1 MASEAYQAGLVGG
14 AEGVS
19 MSPEFALFLFVL
31 GLWAA
36 GKLYFSVFPSHYEA
50 LRERV
55 MRSMR

>member
-1 MASEAYQAGLVGG
+1 
-14 AEGVS
+14 

>member
-1 MASEAYQAGLVGG
+1 
-14 AEGVS
+14 
-19 MSPEFALFLFVL
+19 MSPEFVLFLFVF

-36 GKLYFSVFPSHYEA
+36 GKLYFAAFPRHYEA